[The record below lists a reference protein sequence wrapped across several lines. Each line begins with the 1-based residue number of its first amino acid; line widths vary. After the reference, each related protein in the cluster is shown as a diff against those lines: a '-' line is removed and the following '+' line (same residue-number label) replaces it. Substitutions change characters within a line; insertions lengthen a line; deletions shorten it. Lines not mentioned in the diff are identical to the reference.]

1 MAQVKVVLDEAIGQV
16 NPNIFGH
23 FIEHLG
29 RCVYEGIYVGPD
41 SKIPNTR
48 GLRNDVIDALRKI
61 RPSVRVGPAAALQM
75 IIIGKMGLEIPLNV
89 PGLSILTGAIP

>member
-29 RCVYEGIYVGPD
+29 RCVYEGIWV
-41 SKIPNTR
+41 
-48 GLRNDVIDALRKI
+48 
-61 RPSVRVGPAAALQM
+61 RPRLEDPQYQ
-75 IIIGKMGLEIPLNV
+75 GLEK
-89 PGLSILTGAIP
+89 